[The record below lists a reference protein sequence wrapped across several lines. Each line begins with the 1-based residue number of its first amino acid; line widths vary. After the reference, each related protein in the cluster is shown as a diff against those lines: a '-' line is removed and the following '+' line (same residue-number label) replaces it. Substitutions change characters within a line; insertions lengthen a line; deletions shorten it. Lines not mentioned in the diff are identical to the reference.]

1 MNRNL
6 LGILTLV
13 GVGMALI
20 VGLAIA
26 GSRPSNGQTLPVQT
40 APVQVAQV
48 QVAQVQ
54 VAQTAT
60 LPPIADLLADRVLG
74 NPNAPVTI
82 LDYSS
87 MTCPHCATFHTET
100 LPKIKEK
107 YIDTGKAK
115 LVFRDFP
122 FDQAA
127 LRASMLAR
135 CAPPERYYPLLDVLF
150 KSQAQWSRA
159 SDPAK
164 ALAQYGKL
172 AGMSQETIDACM
184 ASQPL
189 ADGILQSRMV
199 GADKYKVEATPTF
212 VLNDGA
218 ATISG
223 AQSFETFAAAI
234 DKLVK

>member
-6 LGILTLV
+6 LGILTLI

-40 APVQVAQV
+40 APVQVAQ
-48 QVAQVQ
+48 A
-54 VAQTAT
+54 AT
-60 LPPIADLLADRVLG
+60 LPPVADLLAYRVLG
-74 NPNAPVTI
+74 DPNAPVTI

-172 AGMSQETIDACM
+172 AGMSQATIDACM

-189 ADGILQSRMV
+189 ADGILQSRLV

-212 VLNDGA
+212 VLNEGA
-218 ATISG
+218 ATIGG

-234 DKLVK
+234 DKLIK

>member
-1 MNRNL
+1 
-6 LGILTLV
+6 
-13 GVGMALI
+13 MA
-20 VGLAIA
+20 
-26 GSRPSNGQTLPVQT
+26 Q
-40 APVQVAQV
+40 APA
-48 QVAQVQ
+48 AS
-54 VAQTAT
+54 T
-60 LPPIADLLADRVLG
+60 ADLLADRVLG

-87 MTCPHCATFHTET
+87 MTCPHCAAFHTET
-100 LPKIKEK
+100 LPKIKEA

-115 LVFRDFP
+115 LIFRDFP

-135 CAPPERYYPLLDVLF
+135 CAPAERYYPLLDVLF
-150 KSQAQWSRA
+150 KSQGQWSRA
-159 SDPAK
+159 ADPVK

-172 AGMSQETIDACM
+172 AGMSEQVINACM
-184 ASQPL
+184 ANQAL
-189 ADGILQSRMV
+189 ADGILQSRLV
-199 GADKYKVEATPTF
+199 GQDKYKVEATPTF
-212 VLNDGA
+212 VLNEGA

>member
-6 LGILTLV
+6 LGIVALIA
-13 GVGMALI
+13 VGMTLI
-20 VGLAIA
+20 VGLAVV

-40 APVQVAQV
+40 APVQMAQAPAV
-48 QVAQVQ
+48 S
-54 VAQTAT
+54 T
-60 LPPIADLLADRVLG
+60 ADLLADRVLG

-87 MTCPHCATFHTET
+87 MTCPHCAAFHTET
-100 LPKIKEK
+100 LPKIKEA

-115 LVFRDFP
+115 LIFRDFP
-122 FDQAA
+122 FDQTA

-135 CAPPERYYPLLDVLF
+135 CAPAERYYPLLDVLF
-150 KSQAQWSRA
+150 KSQGQWSRA
-159 SDPAK
+159 ADPVK
-164 ALAQYGKL
+164 ALAQLGKL
-172 AGMSQETIDACM
+172 AGMSEQTISACM
-184 ASQPL
+184 ANQAL
-189 ADGILQSRMV
+189 ENGILQSRLV
-199 GADKYKVEATPTF
+199 GQDKYKVEATPTF
-212 VLNDGA
+212 VLNEGA

>member
-6 LGILTLV
+6 LGIVALIA
-13 GVGMALI
+13 VGMTLI
-20 VGLAIA
+20 VGLAVV

-40 APVQVAQV
+40 APVQTAQ
-48 QVAQVQ
+48 AP
-54 VAQTAT
+54 AAST
-60 LPPIADLLADRVLG
+60 ADLLADRVLG

-87 MTCPHCATFHTET
+87 MTCPHCAAFHTET
-100 LPKIKEK
+100 LPKIKEA

-115 LVFRDFP
+115 LIFRDFP

-135 CAPPERYYPLLDVLF
+135 CAPAERYYPLLDVLF
-150 KSQAQWSRA
+150 KSQGQWSRA
-159 SDPAK
+159 ADPVK

-172 AGMSQETIDACM
+172 AGMSEQVINACM
-184 ASQPL
+184 ANQAL
-189 ADGILQSRMV
+189 ADGILQSRLV
-199 GADKYKVEATPTF
+199 GQDKYKVEATPTF
-212 VLNDGA
+212 VLNEGA